1 MLYMKEWT
9 MKKSL
14 FVVGLFLSAVCLTG
28 CNGIVSGKAGGAPR
42 DKTITKI
49 DAIDKLKFDRDK
61 RQGYKKIAG
70 RAGISPDAQVYLVK
84 TVFDKLTFENAKEEV
99 LLALIKNPGFCS
111 SGEKAVLESL
121 DKLAFESSK
130 QKILKA
136 LSERKMPNEAE
147 G

>member
-1 MLYMKEWT
+1 MKEWT
-9 MKKSL
+9 MKNSL
-14 FVVGLFLSAVCLTG
+14 LVVGLFVCLGG
-28 CNGIVSGKAGGAPR
+28 CNVVGSGGAGGAPR
-42 DKTITKI
+42 DKTIAKI
-49 DAIDKLKFDRDK
+49 DAIDKLKFERDK
-61 RQGYKKIAG
+61 RQGYKKIAE
-70 RAGISPDAQVYLVK
+70 RAGISPVAQVYLVK

-99 LLALIKNPGFCS
+99 LLALIKNPSFCD
-111 SGEKAVLESL
+111 SGEQAVLESL